1 MRPAPPSGSPSDND
15 SLDENGLRTFS
26 GGTRRNGSHRS
37 GQWWVVRIGAGAVLL
52 VLLAVGA
59 IVFLGGGGPSLG
71 PIGPP
76 RATSPPAPP
85 RTAFV
90 FPPAE
95 TRAIATGKR
104 NNAAARTAA
113 TRIQTALSG
122 FYDAAFMDPA
132 TWKKGLSAGAWD
144 AFAEPLRE
152 QAMSDAASLTLGEA
166 GSSIDELS
174 VTEASLSVRL
184 LLDPRGR
191 PQAAVATVLFDA
203 SGTLSGGEP
212 VLVSNRASF
221 LLEPEGSQWLVVGY
235 PTAKTEVNT
244 PSPGASGSPTPT
256 GSPSPSPGGSP

>member
-1 MRPAPPSGSPSDND
+1 
-15 SLDENGLRTFS
+15 
-26 GGTRRNGSHRS
+26 
-37 GQWWVVRIGAGAVLL
+37 
-52 VLLAVGA
+52 
-59 IVFLGGGGPSLG
+59 
-71 PIGPP
+71 
-76 RATSPPAPP
+76 
-85 RTAFV
+85 V
-90 FPPAE
+90 FPLAQ

-132 TWKKGLSAGAWD
+132 TWKKGLAAEAWD
-144 AFAEPLRE
+144 AFAEPLRD

-191 PQAAVATVLFDA
+191 PRAAVATVVFDA

-212 VLVSNRASF
+212 VLVSNRANF

-244 PSPGASGSPTPT
+244 PSPGTSGSPTPT